1 MAYTPLGGYVGF
13 PHCSGRPLF
22 VRMSAGSELRLVV
35 KDGGGEHDD
44 RRWSLLAFVTVLAMS
59 GTTKAEY
66 IKGESLVESCNRNNI
81 KCTFYLLGVVDT
93 LNEDYFC
100 IPKDITPLQ
109 LGKVFSGYAAI
120 NKIDMPASDLVIN
133 AFSKVFPCGK

>member
-1 MAYTPLGGYVGF
+1 MNRF
-13 PHCSGRPLF
+13 
-22 VRMSAGSELRLVV
+22 
-35 KDGGGEHDD
+35 
-44 RRWSLLAFVTVLAMS
+44 LLAFVTVMAMS

-66 IKGESLVESCNRNNI
+66 INGETLVDSCNRNNI

-93 LNEDYFC
+93 LNEDHFC
-100 IPKDITPLQ
+100 IPKDITPDQ